1 MSKRITGVRP
11 ISPPNLNRKTSWKD
25 DILRDYTHIING
37 KLITFLGGT
46 SWTGKNWISQCTPLW
61 ALNAE
66 LPQIITSILNWTSF
80 ASKYFKKSKI
90 LYLHAN
96 IHTICIHNIIQCSID
111 YVY

>member
-1 MSKRITGVRP
+1 MSKIITGVVGYAP
-11 ISPPNLNRKTSWKD
+11 FPPNLNRKTSWKD

-46 SWTGKNWISQCTPLW
+46 SWTGKNWISQCTPFW

-96 IHTICIHNIIQCSID
+96 IHTINNIIQCSID
-111 YVY
+111 YMY